1 VDAVLLR
8 SRALL
13 GAAADTGT
21 LGQLAV
27 HLGGGEPRGAVHGGG
42 AVAVRMIGSI
52 NTRLLQSERRRG
64 AASTQHT
71 TNVIHKA
78 LKQVVANLDSQGLKL
93 THVGWNYTAPELFRV
108 TEKSGFPYAE
118 KAAET
123 FQL

>member
-1 VDAVLLR
+1 MDAVLLR

-52 NTRLLQSERRRG
+52 NTRLLQSERRG

-78 LKQVVANLDSQGLKL
+78 LKTSGGEFGFPGSKINTRA
-93 THVGWNYTAPELFRV
+93 GWNYSAPEVFRD
-108 TEKSGFPYAE
+108 
-118 KAAET
+118 
-123 FQL
+123 

>member
-1 VDAVLLR
+1 
-8 SRALL
+8 
-13 GAAADTGT
+13 
-21 LGQLAV
+21 
-27 HLGGGEPRGAVHGGG
+27 
-42 AVAVRMIGSI
+42 MIGSI

-71 TNVIHKA
+71 TNVIHRA

-93 THVGWNYTAPELFRV
+93 THVGWNNTAPELFRV

-118 KAAET
+118 KDAAVT